1 MLSDHEKMLQE
12 LAFWAQRV
20 IEIDPGDRI
29 LDIGCKDGKLLEF
42 FSKNTVTVG
51 VDPDRVAVYDGHCKS
66 RLCAGVVTKQFTAQ
80 AVSRWQ
86 PFKVIL
92 NLQYDGIRGSLQNN
106 QFWKDVKQLLHKD
119 GVCVVHR
126 NGDIMEWFYNYLLDE
141 HKLEIVGADRGDYG
155 TRLFIVHKGSQL
167 NGQRLLPNKKAY
179 LELQLTNLLHESR
192 KTQALKEYWVG
203 GEGNLPAC
211 PAGRENA

>member
-51 VDPDRVAVYDGHCKS
+51 VDSDRVAVYDGHCKS

-92 NLQYDGIRGSLQNN
+92 NLQYEETQNS
-106 QFWKDVKQLLHKD
+106 QFWKDIKQLLHRD
-119 GVCVVHR
+119 GVCIIHC
-126 NGDIMEWFYNYLLDE
+126 NGGLSERFHDYLSDE
-141 HKLEIVGADRGDYG
+141 HKLEIVGADRGGYG
-155 TRLFIVHKGSQL
+155 TRLYVVHKGSQL
-167 NGQRLLPNKKAY
+167 NGQRLLPNKKVY

-203 GEGNLPAC
+203 GEDNLPAC